1 MLQIIVPLC
10 HYWKTFRPRG
20 RAVLNRTLEVR
31 FEQYGEVVAAALSHA
46 DRKQPAHW
54 YLKGL
59 LLPGGRKSVEP
70 MAARVH
76 PQNVRSAHQSM
87 HHLVADADW
96 SDQALL
102 AAVAAQVLPTL
113 SRKSAA
119 CHWIVDDTGFSKKG
133 VHSVGVARQYCGR
146 LGKTDN
152 CQVAVSLSIANEHGS
167 LPVGYRLYLPE
178 QWAQD
183 TVRRKKAGVPDQV
196 VFQTKTALAMD
207 QIDSALATGI
217 AAGVVLADAAY
228 GTETHWRDQLSERGL
243 LYMVG
248 VRSNTKVWWGSH
260 QPAPMPPA
268 SPKGGRP
275 RTRPMRDSAHAPISV
290 HEVAQSLPA
299 RTYRQVS
306 WRQGS
311 DATLSSRFAAVRV
324 RAAHNRQAHDEQ
336 WLLIEWPPGESEP
349 RHYWFST
356 RPKQTPVKTLVATAQ
371 GRWRI
376 ERDYQELKSELGLHH
391 YEGRNW
397 RGFHHHAS
405 LCIAAYGFLMR
416 ERLRSKKTPSHS
428 RCLQYPKASARAGLA
443 PMQRHHPNSIATLA
457 FGLARLIA
465 RSLPHC
471 PCCGV
476 SPYQRI
482 RI

>member
-1 MLQIIVPLC
+1 M
-10 HYWKTFRPRG
+10 
-20 RAVLNRTLEVR
+20 
-31 FEQYGEVVAAALSHA
+31 
-46 DRKQPAHW
+46 
-54 YLKGL
+54 
-59 LLPGGRKSVEP
+59 
-70 MAARVH
+70 
-76 PQNVRSAHQSM
+76 
-87 HHLVADADW
+87 
-96 SDQALL
+96 
-102 AAVAAQVLPTL
+102 
-113 SRKSAA
+113 
-119 CHWIVDDTGFSKKG
+119 
-133 VHSVGVARQYCGR
+133 HSVGVARQYCGR

-207 QIDSALATGI
+207 QIDSALATGM

-416 ERLRSKKTPSHS
+416 ERLRSKNSVAFKMPGIQSVRPRRSGPNATSPSQLDCH
-428 RCLQYPKASARAGLA
+428 AGL
-443 PMQRHHPNSIATLA
+443 RT
-457 FGLARLIA
+457 G
-465 RSLPHC
+465 
-471 PCCGV
+471 
-476 SPYQRI
+476 
-482 RI
+482 

>member
-1 MLQIIVPLC
+1 M
-10 HYWKTFRPRG
+10 
-20 RAVLNRTLEVR
+20 LNRTLEVR
-31 FEQYGEVVAAALSHA
+31 FEQDGEVVAAALSHA

-102 AAVAAQVLPTL
+102 AAAAQVLPTL

-133 VHSVGVARQYCGR
+133 AFGRCCTPVLRPPWQDGQLPGCREFVDRQR
-146 LGKTDN
+146 TR
-152 CQVAVSLSIANEHGS
+152 QPAS
-167 LPVGYRLYLPE
+167 GYRLYLPE

-275 RTRPMRDSAHAPISV
+275 RTTDARCAHAPISV

-336 WLLIEWPPGESEP
+336 WLLISGRRRVRAPPLLVLDATKANAGQDTGC
-349 RHYWFST
+349 HGT
-356 RPKQTPVKTLVATAQ
+356 RPMA
-371 GRWRI
+371 
-376 ERDYQELKSELGLHH
+376 D
-391 YEGRNW
+391 
-397 RGFHHHAS
+397 
-405 LCIAAYGFLMR
+405 
-416 ERLRSKKTPSHS
+416 
-428 RCLQYPKASARAGLA
+428 
-443 PMQRHHPNSIATLA
+443 
-457 FGLARLIA
+457 
-465 RSLPHC
+465 
-471 PCCGV
+471 
-476 SPYQRI
+476 
-482 RI
+482 

>member
-1 MLQIIVPLC
+1 M
-10 HYWKTFRPRG
+10 
-20 RAVLNRTLEVR
+20 LNRTLEVR
-31 FEQYGEVVAAALSHA
+31 FEQYREVVAAALSHA

-102 AAVAAQVLPTL
+102 AAVAAQVLPPL

-133 VHSVGVARQYCGR
+133 VHSVGVARQYCDR

-178 QWAQD
+178 QWTQD

-207 QIDSALATGI
+207 QIDSALSTGI

-356 RPKQTPVKTLVATAQ
+356 LPKQTPVKTLECNVTIPTRLPRWPSDWLGLSPEASHTARVAGSHRTNGFGFSNTVELVPATTNDVRTCTLACKRDRLRKMPNAAAGRRLRAGQRDRATA
-371 GRWRI
+371 RPRDIACADTTPAEVHHNAASALSSSRI
-376 ERDYQELKSELGLHH
+376 SYLSVSSSPC
-391 YEGRNW
+391 
-397 RGFHHHAS
+397 A
-405 LCIAAYGFLMR
+405 
-416 ERLRSKKTPSHS
+416 
-428 RCLQYPKASARAGLA
+428 RCLACSSSTR
-443 PMQRHHPNSIATLA
+443 
-457 FGLARLIA
+457 
-465 RSLPHC
+465 
-471 PCCGV
+471 
-476 SPYQRI
+476 
-482 RI
+482 

>member
-1 MLQIIVPLC
+1 MLQIIVSLC

-20 RAVLNRTLEVR
+20 RAVLNRSLEVR

-76 PQNVRSAHQSM
+76 PQNVGSAHQSM

-102 AAVAAQVLPTL
+102 AAVAAQVLPTPEQEERSVSL
-113 SRKSAA
+113 DRGRHGIFKEGGAFGRCCTPVLRPPWQDGQLPGCREFVDRQRTSAA
-119 CHWIVDDTGFSKKG
+119 CQWS
-133 VHSVGVARQYCGR
+133 
-146 LGKTDN
+146 
-152 CQVAVSLSIANEHGS
+152 
-167 LPVGYRLYLPE
+167 YRLYLPE

-290 HEVAQSLPA
+290 HEVAQRLPA

-349 RHYWFST
+349 RHYCVSRRDSKANAGQDTGCHGT
-356 RPKQTPVKTLVATAQ
+356 RPMA
-371 GRWRI
+371 
-376 ERDYQELKSELGLHH
+376 D
-391 YEGRNW
+391 
-397 RGFHHHAS
+397 
-405 LCIAAYGFLMR
+405 
-416 ERLRSKKTPSHS
+416 
-428 RCLQYPKASARAGLA
+428 
-443 PMQRHHPNSIATLA
+443 
-457 FGLARLIA
+457 
-465 RSLPHC
+465 
-471 PCCGV
+471 
-476 SPYQRI
+476 
-482 RI
+482 

>member
-1 MLQIIVPLC
+1 MDR
-10 HYWKTFRPRG
+10 K
-20 RAVLNRTLEVR
+20 LEER
-31 FEQYGEVVAAALSHA
+31 FEHYGDVIASALSHA
-46 DRKQPAHW
+46 DRKLPSQW

-59 LLPGGRKSVEP
+59 MLPGGRKSVEP
-70 MAARVH
+70 MAARVQ

-96 SDQALL
+96 SDQGLL
-102 AAVAAQVLPTL
+102 AAVATQVLPAL
-113 SRKSAA
+113 RKKSAT

-133 VHSVGVARQYCGR
+133 RHSVGVARQYCGR

-178 QWAQD
+178 EWAQD
-183 TVRRKKAGVPDQV
+183 AARRKKAGVPDQV
-196 VFQTKTALAMD
+196 VFQTKTALAME
-207 QIDSALATGI
+207 QIDGALAAGIPTG
-217 AAGVVLADAAY
+217 VLLADAAY
-228 GTETHWRDQLSERGL
+228 GTETRWRDQLTERGL

-268 SPKGGRP
+268 SHKGGRP
-275 RTRPMRDSAHAPISV
+275 RTRPIRDKAHAPVSV

-299 RTYRQVS
+299 KKYRQIS
-306 WRQGS
+306 WREGS
-311 DATLSSRFAAVRV
+311 AAKLSSRFAAVRI
-324 RAAHNRQAHDEQ
+324 RAAHNSPPHDEQ
-336 WLLIEWPPGESEP
+336 WMLIEWPRGDCEP

-356 RPKQTPVKTLVATAQ
+356 LPANTPVKTLVATAQ

-416 ERLRSKKTPSHS
+416 ERLRSKKNSVELKTPAV
-428 RCLQYPKASARAGLA
+428 PKGFRPRGSGPNAASPSQLNRHAGLRTGSA
-443 PMQRHHPNSIATLA
+443 HRQTPATMPVLR
-457 FGLARLIA
+457 RLT
-465 RSLPHC
+465 LPAA
-471 PCCGV
+471 
-476 SPYQRI
+476 SYLITQ
-482 RI
+482 

>member
-1 MLQIIVPLC
+1 LDR
-10 HYWKTFRPRG
+10 K
-20 RAVLNRTLEVR
+20 LEER
-31 FEQYGEVVAAALSHA
+31 FEQYGEVIAAALSHA
-46 DRKQPAHW
+46 DRNLPAQW

-70 MAARVH
+70 MAARVQ
-76 PQNVRSAHQSM
+76 PRNVRSAHQSM
-87 HHLVADADW
+87 HHLVATADW

-102 AAVAAQVLPTL
+102 AAVATQVLPAL
-113 SRKSAA
+113 SKKSAT

-133 VHSVGVARQYCGR
+133 KHSVGVARQYCGR

-178 QWAQD
+178 EWAQD
-183 TVRRKKAGVPDQV
+183 PARRKKTGVPDRV
-196 VFQTKTALAMD
+196 VFQTKTALAME
-207 QIDSALATGI
+207 QIDGALAAGI
-217 AAGVVLADAAY
+217 PTGVVLADAAY
-228 GTETHWRDQLSERGL
+228 GTETGWRNQLTERGL

-248 VRSNTKVWWGSH
+248 VRSNTKVWWGPH

-275 RTRPMRDSAHAPISV
+275 RTRPVRDKAHAPVSV

-299 RTYRQVS
+299 KKYRQIS
-306 WRQGS
+306 WREGS
-311 DATLSSRFAAVRV
+311 AALLSSRFAAVRV
-324 RAAHNRQAHDEQ
+324 HAAHNSQPHDEQ
-336 WLLIEWPPGESEP
+336 WMLIEWPPGEPEP

-356 RPKQTPVKTLVATAQ
+356 LPANTPVKTLVATAQ

-416 ERLRSKKTPSHS
+416 ERLRSKKNAVELKAPAVPKGFRPRGSGPNAASPSQLDHHTGLQTGSAHRKTPHAMPVLRDLTLPAAS
-428 RCLQYPKASARAGLA
+428 CLMTQ
-443 PMQRHHPNSIATLA
+443 
-457 FGLARLIA
+457 
-465 RSLPHC
+465 
-471 PCCGV
+471 
-476 SPYQRI
+476 
-482 RI
+482 

>member
-1 MLQIIVPLC
+1 MC

-416 ERLRSKKTPSHS
+416 ERLRSKKNSVAFKMPAVSKSVRPRGSGPNATSPSQLDCH
-428 RCLQYPKASARAGLA
+428 AGL
-443 PMQRHHPNSIATLA
+443 RT
-457 FGLARLIA
+457 G
-465 RSLPHC
+465 
-471 PCCGV
+471 
-476 SPYQRI
+476 
-482 RI
+482 